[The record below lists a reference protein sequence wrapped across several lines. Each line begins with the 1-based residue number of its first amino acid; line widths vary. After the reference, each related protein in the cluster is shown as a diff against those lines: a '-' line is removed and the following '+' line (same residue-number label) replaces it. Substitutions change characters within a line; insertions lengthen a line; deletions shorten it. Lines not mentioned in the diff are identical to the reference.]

1 MYGIKPKWLFSYKGA
16 LKKATSMCRVPLKA
30 SRMDT
35 TQLFVSLFISVIGTA
50 YFVYGKKQK
59 APAFLVAGFVLM
71 FFGYFVDSLWLT
83 LLISAVLC
91 GAPFYWR

>member
-1 MYGIKPKWLFSYKGA
+1 
-16 LKKATSMCRVPLKA
+16 
-30 SRMDT
+30 MDSA
-35 TQLFVSLFISVIGTA
+35 QLFISLFISVIGTA

-59 APAFLVAGFVLM
+59 APSFLFAGLVLM

-91 GAPFYWR
+91 AAPFYFREHD